1 LLCNP
6 RICEPPALVATV
18 DLVQPKLLAGAA
30 AFVVGAVL
38 VVPAPAAADGVAVP
52 APVVTALGNA
62 AADPEAAATQWS
74 TWAAGTSMKYVRKGK
89 RPKTRSNCRIDS
101 AGVADCNDFAQVIG
115 RGNRNMGMKK
125 ISEIITAGKRQY
137 FRDPPLKKWT
147 RTRAASNPNP
157 ITGVEDRV
165 GFDPWLPWTDQAPGV
180 VTQVLENGTLEIRA
194 ENPQAA
200 EGEPRRTVA
209 RIASNGLQATL
220 IEFDERDRRSSTTRI
235 TFQPVSAIRIPK
247 AR

>member
-1 LLCNP
+1 
-6 RICEPPALVATV
+6 
-18 DLVQPKLLAGAA
+18 
-30 AFVVGAVL
+30 
-38 VVPAPAAADGVAVP
+38 
-52 APVVTALGNA
+52 
-62 AADPEAAATQWS
+62 
-74 TWAAGTSMKYVRKGK
+74 MKYVRKGK

-235 TFQPVSAIRIPK
+235 TIQPVSAIRIPK